1 MIYELILKDYNEYD
15 KESFFYESEIE
26 YDSEEF
32 FNIILEAIHTISD
45 ITSELIESN
54 SKLIMDRP
62 YNIYDIVISEEFSKE
77 LEKYHIHDTNF
88 KSCELSNSFDSV
100 EKVLKKYKYIDKKE
114 IIKTIT
120 NLFKK
125 TKNEPHMGGKLI
137 SSKIFNNYILIE
149 SEKTMD
155 ANMINTIKKTLNNIN
170 DINKVHLTGSN
181 KDMSLLIYE
190 MEFYYEQQRY

>member
-1 MIYELILKDYNEYD
+1 MIYELILKDYDGYD
-15 KESFFYESEIE
+15 DESFFYESEIE

-32 FNIILEAIHTISD
+32 FDIILETIHT
-45 ITSELIESN
+45 TSELIESN
-54 SKLIMDRP
+54 KKLRKLIMRELGAS
-62 YNIYDIVISEEFSKE
+62 YNVYDIVARKEFSEELK
-77 LEKYHIHDTNF
+77 KYDIHIMNPQTH
-88 KSCELSNSFDSV
+88 ELSDSFDSA
-100 EKVLKKYKYIDKKE
+100 EKVLKKYKYVNKKE

-137 SSKIFNNYILIE
+137 SSKIFDNYLLIE

-155 ANMINTIKKTLNNIN
+155 TNMINTIKETLNNIN

-181 KDMSLLIYE
+181 KNMSLLIYE
-190 MEFYYEQQRY
+190 MEFYYE

>member
-1 MIYELILKDYNEYD
+1 MMYELILKDYDGYD
-15 KESFFYESEIE
+15 DESFFYESERE

-32 FNIILEAIHTISD
+32 FDIILEAIHT
-45 ITSELIESN
+45 TSELIESN
-54 SKLIMDRP
+54 KKLKKLIMGELGAS
-62 YNIYDIVISEEFSKE
+62 YNVYDIVVRKEFSEELK
-77 LEKYHIHDTNF
+77 KYDIHIANF
-88 KSCELSNSFDSV
+88 QTHELSDSFDSV
-100 EKVLKKYKYIDKKE
+100 EKVLKKYKYVNKKE

-155 ANMINTIKKTLNNIN
+155 TNMINTIKETLNNIN

-181 KDMSLLIYE
+181 KNMSLLIYE
-190 MEFYYEQQRY
+190 MEFYYE

>member
-1 MIYELILKDYNEYD
+1 MYKLILKDYNEYD
-15 KESFFYESEIE
+15 EESFFYESRNE
-26 YDSEEF
+26 YTSEEF
-32 FNIILEAIHTISD
+32 FDIILEAIHT
-45 ITSELIESN
+45 TSEIMESN
-54 SKLIMDRP
+54 DKLMGKR
-62 YNIYDIVISEEFSKE
+62 YNIYNIVISEEFSKE
-77 LEKYHIHDTNF
+77 LKKYDIHNINF
-88 KSCELSNSFDSV
+88 QTHELSNSFDSV
-100 EKVLKKYKYIDKKE
+100 EKVLKKYKYVNKKE

-137 SSKIFNNYILIE
+137 SSKIFDNYILIE

-155 ANMINTIKKTLNNIN
+155 ANMINTIKETLNNIN

-190 MEFYYEQQRY
+190 MEFYYE